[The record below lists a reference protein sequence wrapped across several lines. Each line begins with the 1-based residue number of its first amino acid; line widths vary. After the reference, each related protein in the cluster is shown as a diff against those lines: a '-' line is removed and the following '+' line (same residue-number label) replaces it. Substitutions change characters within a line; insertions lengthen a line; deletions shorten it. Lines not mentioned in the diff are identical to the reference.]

1 MKKFIYQIF
10 ILLNTILIVGGIITI
25 ISCDSSTS
33 SNNDDKNTGN
43 ATVTGNLTLPA
54 AAPGKMWAVLVDND
68 FDGDNGQIK
77 LVTGSCGSGT
87 NVPYSVSNVPAGTF
101 YIYAAVFVV
110 SDGSS
115 GPQSGDYIGI
125 YGGTLTNPP
134 SSANAVV
141 PSSGT
146 VDFDFALDVMP

>member
-1 MKKFIYQIF
+1 MQKLVYQIF
-10 ILLNTILIVGGIITI
+10 IFLSIILLVLGTVII

-33 SNNDDKNTGN
+33 SDDDNTSN
-43 ATVTGNLTLPA
+43 ATVAGNLVLPLE
-54 AAPGKMWAVLVDND
+54 APGKNYAVLVDND

-77 LVTGSCGSGT
+77 LVTGTCGSGT
-87 NVPYSVSNVPAGTF
+87 NVNYSISNVPAGTF

-115 GPQSGDYIGI
+115 GPQSGDYVGI

-134 SSANAVV
+134 NQANASV

-146 VDFDFALDVMP
+146 VTIDITLEKMP